1 MKAMQTMDIKKTV
14 FRNLHEVCLQEVRN
28 TKAHF
33 AFVTSKLSE
42 REVSKLM
49 YEHILNCEDL
59 IEFTSV
65 FLEKDKDK
73 EKVTVDERSLLYLKD
88 KSELL
93 MKYKNTLVEYNIS
106 TDIH

>member
-1 MKAMQTMDIKKTV
+1 MQTMDVKKTV
-14 FRNLHEVCLQEVRN
+14 FKNLHEVCLQEVRN

-33 AFVTSKLSE
+33 AFVTGKLSE
-42 REVSKLM
+42 REISKLM

-65 FLEKDKDK
+65 FLEKSKDKDK
-73 EKVTVDERSLLYLKD
+73 VSIDERSLLYLKSR
-88 KSELL
+88 SELL
-93 MKYKNTLVEYNIS
+93 MKHKNTLVEYNIS